1 MSTNSEPIAPIPF
14 ELPPNASWSESV
26 FLFQAEASSW
36 LSAADAPQLMALR
49 TIAAQLDGGTFQAA
63 LISQFTLIHRALL
76 NRRPGEPAAGGD
88 AGGRPA
94 ATGENMFEIF
104 GGRWTAD
111 EISADA

>member
-1 MSTNSEPIAPIPF
+1 MSDTTQNDPETF
-14 ELPPNASWSESV
+14 ELPPDATWSRSV
-26 FLFQAEASSW
+26 ELFQAEASSW

-76 NRRPGEPAAGGD
+76 NRRPGEPASGGD
-88 AGGRPA
+88 AGGRPPS
-94 ATGENMFEIF
+94 TGQTMFEIF

-111 EISADA
+111 ADPEGDA